1 MPHNRPT
8 TSQLPSLNELF
19 NEFNISPGLQETIN
33 NEMVDRI
40 INPPVIHDP
49 IPRNATAE
57 AIEARNRIV
66 TRYRRMSQPQ
76 PAISDASQVIVGGS
90 TYDISPDR
98 PPRIKPVSLEK
109 GVWPTR
115 K

>member
-1 MPHNRPT
+1 
-8 TSQLPSLNELF
+8 
-19 NEFNISPGLQETIN
+19 
-33 NEMVDRI
+33 MVDRI

-76 PAISDASQVIVGGS
+76 PATPQNAVTVGIGGYTIINSDGSSHIMYGQPPQPAISDASQVIVGGS